1 MNRGLPIMGDDL
13 MDDHDTAEYTEEDG
27 QMTNYAL
34 RQEI

>member
-1 MNRGLPIMGDDL
+1 MGDDL

>member
-1 MNRGLPIMGDDL
+1 MGDDL
-13 MDDHDTAEYTEEDG
+13 MDDHDTAEFTEEEG